1 MEAYSTFMK
10 KMFVEGIAVDMD
22 GISYEFAVKG
32 PNELPEILPNVDT
45 DVGKLF
51 FNPKDVLC
59 KKRSTCYTGFEALSR
74 PYGEAWMRT
83 LTNFSEYSRWDTEKL
98 KSQLSS
104 FMEVKQSL
112 KQMQFRLT
120 TSQIRRYEF
129 NASINF
135 IWPRLMSGNVDFPF
149 VQINKLETRFIEIYN
164 PSNQLLFIHFVLHNV
179 SLHGDKVT
187 VLPEAL
193 RDCPSCILSQ
203 ENPFSFN
210 SSRNKDIFMDEVK
223 PQSYLKVGIDF
234 FATTPGTYSTLLYM
248 RNNLTVVEAVWLS
261 ARAVVPQFKFGNR
274 KPGNTTPLQFEIS
287 EKHLKL
293 CEKSSST
300 GASVLISSKRT
311 FTAKNYGEVP
321 LIISGMRVE
330 NDLCLGYGFKVL
342 NCEPFQLMPNES
354 KKIEIAFSPDF
365 TLSRV
370 VRTLNFDTSI
380 GANVNFTLI
389 GTVASS
395 ALELC
400 SRNIQR
406 PHWEADFKR
415 NALLVLCV
423 ALFLVMIASAID
435 SDRILKEHW
444 RMIAR
449 ERGPVQP
456 PLDLRQI
463 GLDAN
468 SSIEGTQV
476 YVSNQE
482 RLNNLNNHLQSSSD
496 SNIRKRLTMTKKND
510 VSSDTN
516 SGRFNLN
523 KPWTDLRNTFSR
535 QKVASSSTSPGEPQ
549 QSKSSPRPVRHDI
562 NKAKSNQD
570 GIPKE
575 SKKTSV
581 ASEDD
586 SVSSSSSKEN
596 CDVSS
601 SKVSYKSEPQ
611 QQDSPPLNKNKASG
625 KKSKN
630 QLNVNETT
638 KDQKNS
644 LSQKTPQVKPL
655 NTSQNLNRNQQV
667 TKEVKS
673 KQLQVA
679 IGATSPSSVKLNG
692 EVKSHSPTSNAS
704 SSEGHQQNHVNYDT
718 NGSDIITDTNGS
730 EANISMKVRK
740 HFFTVFFCPC
750 VLTRSVRELRHLIFN
765 ELCSRKI
772 EIGSITPCGLVNL

>member
-1 MEAYSTFMK
+1 MK

-74 PYGEAWMRT
+74 PYGEAWIRT
-83 LTNFSEYSRWDTEKL
+83 LTNFSEYTRWDNEKL

-135 IWPRLMSGNVDFPF
+135 VWPRLMSGNVDFPF

-179 SLHGDKVT
+179 SLHGEKVM

-193 RDCPSCILSQ
+193 RDCANCLLSQ

-210 SSRNKDIFMDEVK
+210 SSKSKEIFMDEVK
-223 PQSYLKVGIDF
+223 PRSYLKVGIDF
-234 FATTPGTYSTLLYM
+234 FATSPGTYSTLLYM

-293 CEKSSST
+293 CEKSSSA
-300 GASVLISSKRT
+300 GATVLISSKRT

-330 NDLCLGYGFKVL
+330 SDLCLGYGFKVL

-380 GANVNFTLI
+380 GSNVNFTLI

-435 SDRILKEHW
+435 SDRILKEHL

-463 GLDAN
+463 GLEAN
-468 SSIEGTQV
+468 STVEGTQP

-482 RLNNLNNHLQSSSD
+482 RLNNLNNHQTSLNSL
-496 SNIRKRLTMTKKND
+496 RKRLAMTKKND
-510 VSSDTN
+510 VSSETN

-523 KPWTDLRNTFSR
+523 KPWTEFRNKFSS
-535 QKVASSSTSPGEPQ
+535 QKISSAPASSNEPQ
-549 QSKSSPRPVRHDI
+549 QLKSSPRPVRHDI
-562 NKAKSNQD
+562 NKGKCNQD
-570 GIPKE
+570 GIPRE
-575 SKKTSV
+575 SKKASI

-601 SKVSYKSEPQ
+601 PKSSHKTE
-611 QQDSPPLNKNKASG
+611 QQDSPPLNKSKASG

-630 QLNVNETT
+630 QLNISELLS
-638 KDQKNS
+638 KDHKNS
-644 LSQKTPQVKPL
+644 SSQKTPQVKPL

-673 KQLQVA
+673 KLQVA
-679 IGATSPSSVKLNG
+679 TAVTSSPNVKLNG
-692 EVKSHSPTSNAS
+692 DVKSHSPTSNAS
-704 SSEGHQQNHVNYDT
+704 SSEGHQQNHVNYD
-718 NGSDIITDTNGS
+718 IIADTNGS
-730 EANISMKVRK
+730 EANISMKVRN
-740 HFFTVFFCPC
+740 
-750 VLTRSVRELRHLIFN
+750 IFYCFP
-765 ELCSRKI
+765 L
-772 EIGSITPCGLVNL
+772 LVCFDEDYADVASHDLFRNSS

>member
-1 MEAYSTFMK
+1 MK
-10 KMFVEGIAVDMD
+10 KMYVEGIAVDMD

-59 KKRSTCYTGFEALSR
+59 KKRSTCYTSFDALSR
-74 PYGEAWMRT
+74 PHGEAWMRT
-83 LTNFSEYSRWDTEKL
+83 LTNFSAYTRWDNERL

-135 IWPRLMSGNVDFPF
+135 VWPRLMSGNVDFPF

-164 PSNQLLFIHFVLHNV
+164 PSNQLLFIHFVLHNI
-179 SLHGDKVT
+179 SQHGDKVL

-193 RDCPSCILSQ
+193 RDCPNCILSQ

-210 SSRNKDIFMDEVK
+210 TSKNKEIFMDEVK
-223 PQSYLKVGIDF
+223 PRSYLKVGIDF

-293 CEKSSST
+293 CEKKSSG
-300 GASVLISSKRT
+300 GANVLISSKRT

-321 LIISGMRVE
+321 LMISGMRVE
-330 NDLCLGYGFKVL
+330 NGLCLGYGFKVL

-380 GANVNFTLI
+380 GTNVNFTLI

-406 PHWEADFKR
+406 PHWETDFKR
-415 NALLVLCV
+415 NALMVLWV
-423 ALFLVMIASAID
+423 ALILVMLASAID
-435 SDRILKEHW
+435 SDRILKEHI

-449 ERGPVQP
+449 EKGPIQP

-463 GLDAN
+463 GLEA
-468 SSIEGTQV
+468 SSIVDDTPCFA
-476 YVSNQE
+476 SNQE
-482 RLNNLNNHLQSSSD
+482 RLNNLNNHQTSLN
-496 SNIRKRLTMTKKND
+496 NIRKRLTMTKKND
-510 VSSDTN
+510 VSSETS
-516 SGRFNLN
+516 SGRFSLN
-523 KPWTDLRNTFSR
+523 KPWTELRNKFTNP
-535 QKVASSSTSPGEPQ
+535 KVSSVPSPPSELTQP
-549 QSKSSPRPVRHDI
+549 SKTSPRPVRHEI
-562 NKAKSNQD
+562 NKGKNNQENNT
-570 GIPKE
+570 KE

-581 ASEDD
+581 TSEDD
-586 SVSSSSSKEN
+586 SMSSSSSSKEN
-596 CDVSS
+596 CEVSS
-601 SKVSYKSEPQ
+601 SKCTHKGEQ
-611 QQDSPPLNKNKASG
+611 QQHDSPPLSKSRSSG

-630 QLNVNETT
+630 QLNITDPSKE
-638 KDQKNS
+638 QKTG
-644 LSQKTPQVKPL
+644 LSQKVAPVKPL
-655 NTSQNLNRNQQV
+655 NINQNQNRNQQ
-667 TKEVKS
+667 TPKEVKS
-673 KQLQVA
+673 KLQPVTNT
-679 IGATSPSSVKLNG
+679 TSSSSVVKLNG
-692 EVKSHSPTSNAS
+692 DIKSHSPTSNAS
-704 SSEGHQQNHVNYDT
+704 STEGHQLSHHVNF
-718 NGSDIITDTNGS
+718 NDIITDTNGS
-730 EANISMKVRK
+730 EANSLMKVRNI
-740 HFFTVFFCPC
+740 FQYFCLLQR
-750 VLTRSVRELRHLIFN
+750 VALLLSM
-765 ELCSRKI
+765 
-772 EIGSITPCGLVNL
+772 

>member
-1 MEAYSTFMK
+1 MK
-10 KMFVEGIAVDMD
+10 KMYVEGIAVDMD

-59 KKRSTCYTGFEALSR
+59 KKRSTCYTSFDALSR
-74 PYGEAWMRT
+74 PVGEAWMRT
-83 LTNFSEYSRWDTEKL
+83 LTNFTAYSRWDNERL
-98 KSQLSS
+98 RSQLNS

-135 IWPRLMSGNVDFPF
+135 VWPRLMSGNVEFPF

-164 PSNQLLFIHFVLHNV
+164 PSNQLLFIHFILHNV
-179 SLHGDKVT
+179 SQHGDKVT

-193 RDCPSCILSQ
+193 RDCPSCMLSP
-203 ENPFSFN
+203 EHPFSFN
-210 SSRNKDIFMDEVK
+210 TTTNKEVFMDEVK
-223 PQSYLKVGIDF
+223 PRSYLKVGIDF
-234 FATTPGTYSTLLYM
+234 FATIPGTYSTLLYM

-293 CEKSSST
+293 CEKKPS

-321 LIISGMRVE
+321 LVISGMRVE

-342 NCEPFQLMPNES
+342 NCEPFQLNPNES

-389 GTVASS
+389 GTVAAS
-395 ALELC
+395 ALKIC
-400 SRNIQR
+400 SSNIQR
-406 PHWEADFKR
+406 PPWESEFKR
-415 NALLVLCV
+415 NVLIVLWV
-423 ALFLVMIASAID
+423 ALIVVIAASAFD
-435 SDRILKEHW
+435 SDRILKEHL

-449 ERGPVQP
+449 EKGPIQP

-463 GLDAN
+463 GLEPDPVVEEQAC
-468 SSIEGTQV
+468 SRSTA
-476 YVSNQE
+476 QE
-482 RLNNLNNHLQSSSD
+482 RLNNLNNHQTSF
-496 SNIRKRLTMTKKND
+496 NIRKRLTMTRKND
-510 VSSDTN
+510 VSSESP

-523 KPWTDLRNTFSR
+523 KPWAELRNKFSSSL
-535 QKVASSSTSPGEPQ
+535 KASSNSSVTQNEQPQ
-549 QSKSSPRPVRHDI
+549 PFKTSPRPVRNEI
-562 NKAKSNQD
+562 IKAKSNQD
-570 GIPKE
+570 ISSKE
-575 SKKTSV
+575 SKKASV
-581 ASEDD
+581 TSEDD
-586 SVSSSSSKEN
+586 SLSSSSSKEN
-596 CDVSS
+596 CEVSS
-601 SKVSYKSEPQ
+601 EKCLSKIEQPH
-611 QQDSPPLNKNKASG
+611 DSPPSSKNNKNSG

-630 QLNVNETT
+630 LLNGAEPL
-638 KDQKNS
+638 KDQKNN
-644 LSQKTPQVKPL
+644 LTQKAPVKLLNNHQNQNRSQPANKEAKP
-655 NTSQNLNRNQQV
+655 
-667 TKEVKS
+667 K
-673 KQLQVA
+673 LQV
-679 IGATSPSSVKLNG
+679 ITNISPPSNVKLNG
-692 EVKSHSPTSNAS
+692 ELKSHSPNSNAS
-704 SSEGHQQNHVNYDT
+704 SSEGHQQNHVNFNHIADT
-718 NGSDIITDTNGS
+718 NGCD
-730 EANISMKVRK
+730 ANNMIKVRK
-740 HFFTVFFCPC
+740 TFFC
-750 VLTRSVRELRHLIFN
+750 VQSFDL
-765 ELCSRKI
+765 
-772 EIGSITPCGLVNL
+772 